1 MTTKKK
7 NMIRL
12 KSEAGGDNDLVF
24 VSFFR
29 FYIDIYI
36 FVFFFL
42 VFFEAWCMWGWM
54 GWLSE
59 RVDGLHQWDCMGGR
73 RTWMSV

>member
-42 VFFEAWCMWGWM
+42 VFLKLGVCGGGWV
-54 GWLSE
+54 G
-59 RVDGLHQWDCMGGR
+59 
-73 RTWMSV
+73 

>member
-1 MTTKKK
+1 
-7 NMIRL
+7 MIRL

-42 VFFEAWCMWGWM
+42 VFLKLGVCGGGWV
-54 GWLSE
+54 G
-59 RVDGLHQWDCMGGR
+59 
-73 RTWMSV
+73 